1 MPPRFSNP
9 AWRYGFIIL
18 GISVVYSVYPDP
30 PAVQEAQARKYE
42 QLKRRREEEQRRTIE
57 QRIDKFEQENPGW
70 LEAKWPGDNDNDNN
84 NNNNE
89 GSSQDRS

>member
-9 AWRYGFIIL
+9 AWRHGLLIL
-18 GISVVYSVYPDP
+18 GIALAVNVYPDP
-30 PAVQEAQARKYE
+30 PAVQEAQERKYE

-70 LEAKWPGDNDNDNN
+70 LEAKWPGDNDDNN